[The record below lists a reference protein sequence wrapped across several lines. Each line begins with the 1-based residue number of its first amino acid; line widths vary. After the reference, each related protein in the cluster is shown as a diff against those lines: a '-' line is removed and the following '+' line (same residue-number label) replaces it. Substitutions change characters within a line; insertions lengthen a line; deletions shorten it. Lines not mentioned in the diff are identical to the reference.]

1 MSESTFDVVV
11 IGAGPGGYVAAI
23 RCAQLGMTTA
33 CVEKEPRLGGTCLRV
48 GCIPSKALLE
58 SSERYLE
65 AREHLADHG
74 VMVEGVGLDLGKM
87 LARKDEIVSGLTDG
101 VAHLLKKN
109 GVTRLAG
116 HGRLAGRDGA
126 HNQVIVAGEDGE
138 QTIKA
143 THVILATGSAVAK
156 LRGVEM
162 DWDRIGGST
171 EALSYPEVPE
181 HLVVIGAGV
190 IGLEL
195 GSVWARLGA
204 KVTVLEY
211 AKRCL
216 PMMDADISKQATRIF
231 KRQGMTMKFG
241 VRVTG
246 AKVDGDQCTVEADG
260 IDAITCDRVLVAVGR
275 VPYTEG
281 LGLDTVGVEVD
292 ERGQIPVDDHFKTS
306 AEGVYAI
313 GDVIRGM
320 MLAHKAEE
328 EGVAVA
334 ELLATGW
341 GHVNYDAIPN
351 VIYTDPEIATVGKT
365 QEELEADGVPIRVG
379 SFPFKANGRARA
391 IGNTQGFVKII
402 AHAETDRVLSVH
414 MIGPRVG
421 ELIIEAAMA
430 VSFGASSED
439 IARVCHAHPTLHE
452 VVKEAALDVDD
463 RAIHM

>member
-23 RCAQLGMTTA
+23 RCAQLGLKTA
-33 CVEKEPRLGGTCLRV
+33 CVEKEQRLGGTCLRV

-65 AREHLADHG
+65 AQHHLADHG
-74 VMVEGVGLDLGKM
+74 VNVKGVSLDLKKM
-87 LARKDEIVSGLTDG
+87 LARKDEIVSGLTGG
-101 VAHLLKKN
+101 VAHLLEKN
-109 GVTRLAG
+109 GVTRVFG
-116 HGRLAGRDGA
+116 HGALAGREGDVHQVVVNGA
-126 HNQVIVAGEDGE
+126 EGE
-138 QTIKA
+138 QRLSA
-143 THVILATGSAVAK
+143 THVILATGSAVAP
-156 LRGVEM
+156 LRGVEV
-162 DWDRIGGST
+162 DGDKIGGST
-171 EALSYPEVPE
+171 EALSYPEVPK

-231 KRQGMTMKFG
+231 KRQGLTMKFG

-246 AKVDGDQCTVEADG
+246 ARVEGKGCVVEAEG
-260 IDAITCDRVLVAVGR
+260 IDPISCDRVLLAVGR

-281 LGLDTVGVEVD
+281 LGLESVGITLD
-292 ERGQIPVDDHFKTS
+292 ERGRIPVDEHFKTS

-351 VIYTDPEIATVGKT
+351 VIYTDPEIASVGRT
-365 QEELEADGVPIRVG
+365 EEELKRDGVPIRTG

-391 IGNTQGFVKII
+391 IGNTQGIVKII
-402 AHAETDRVLSVH
+402 AHAETDRVLGVH

-452 VVKEAALDVDD
+452 VVKEAALDVDE

>member
-1 MSESTFDVVV
+1 MPDSTFDVVV

-23 RCAQLGMTTA
+23 RCAQLGLKTA
-33 CVEKEPRLGGTCLRV
+33 CIEKESKLGGTCLRV

-65 AREHLADHG
+65 AQGHLAEHG
-74 VMVEGVGLDLGKM
+74 VNVEGVSLDLKKM
-87 LARKDEIVSGLTDG
+87 LARKDEIVSGLTGG

-109 GVTRLAG
+109 NVTRLSG
-116 HGRLAGRDGA
+116 HGRLAGREGA
-126 HNQVIVAGEDGE
+126 YNKVVISTKEGEE
-138 QTIKA
+138 SIQA

-156 LRGVEM
+156 LKGVEM
-162 DWDRIGGST
+162 DGDRIGGST
-171 EALSYPEVPE
+171 EALSYPKVPK

-216 PMMDADISKQATRIF
+216 PMMDADIGKQATRIF
-231 KRQGMTMKFG
+231 KRQGLTMKFG

-246 AKVDGDQCTVEADG
+246 AKVKGKGCIVEADG
-260 IDAITCDRVLVAVGR
+260 IDPIKCDRVLLAVGR

-281 LGLDTVGVEVD
+281 LGLESVGIELD
-292 ERGQIPVDDHFKTS
+292 ERGRVPVDEHFKTS
-306 AEGVYAI
+306 AQGVYAI

-328 EGVAVA
+328 EGVAIA

-351 VIYTDPEIATVGKT
+351 VIYTDPEIATVGKS
-365 QEELEADGVPIRVG
+365 QEELEAEGVPIRTG

-391 IGNTQGFVKII
+391 IGNTDGMVKII
-402 AHAETDRVLSVH
+402 AHAETDRVLGVH

>member
-1 MSESTFDVVV
+1 MSANFDVVV

-23 RCAQLGMTTA
+23 RCAQLGLRTA
-33 CVEKEPRLGGTCLRV
+33 CVEKEPLLGGTCLRV

-58 SSERYLE
+58 SSERYVE
-65 AREHLADHG
+65 AQKHLSEHGITVKD
-74 VMVEGVGLDLGKM
+74 VSFDLSKL
-87 LARKDEIVSGLTDG
+87 LARKDKIVKGLTDG

-109 GVTRLAG
+109 GVERFDG
-116 HGRLAGRDGA
+116 HGSIAEKNDDGYVVQVRKGKGKPTTIAGR
-126 HNQVIVAGEDGE
+126 HIIV
-138 QTIKA
+138 
-143 THVILATGSAVAK
+143 ATGSKVAD
-156 LRGVEM
+156 LPGVER
-162 DWDRIGGST
+162 DGNLIGGST
-171 EALSYPEVPE
+171 EALSYPEVPG

-211 AKRCL
+211 AKTCL
-216 PMMDADISKQATRIF
+216 PMMDSSIGKEAAKIF
-231 KRQGMTMKFG
+231 KRQGLDMKFG

-246 AKVDGDQCTVEADG
+246 ARVEGDGCVVEADG
-260 IDAITCDRVLVAVGR
+260 MESIQCDRVLVAVGR
-275 VPYTEG
+275 APYTDK
-281 LGLDTVGVEVD
+281 LGLENVGIETD
-292 ERGQIPVDDHFKTS
+292 SRGRIPTDGHLQTS
-306 AEGVYAI
+306 APGIFAI
-313 GDVIRGM
+313 GDVTTGA

-328 EGVAVA
+328 EGIAVA
-334 ELLATGW
+334 EHIATGW

-351 VIYTDPEIATVGKT
+351 VIYTDPEIASVGRT
-365 QEELEADGVPIRVG
+365 SQELKDAGVPFKAG

-391 IGNTQGFVKII
+391 LGQTQGLVKVL
-402 AHAETDRVLSVH
+402 AHAETDRVLGVH

-430 VSFGASSED
+430 MSFGASSED

-452 VVKEAALDVDD
+452 VVKEAALAVDS

>member
-23 RCAQLGMTTA
+23 RCAQLGFKTA
-33 CVEKEPRLGGTCLRV
+33 CVEKEPKLGGTCLRV

-65 AREHLADHG
+65 AQKHLAEHG
-74 VMVEGVGLDLGKM
+74 VKVTGVSLDLKKM
-87 LARKDEIVSGLTDG
+87 LSRKDEIVNGLTGG
-101 VAHLLKKN
+101 VAHLLEKN
-109 GVTRLAG
+109 GVTRLFG
-116 HGRLAGRDGA
+116 HGSLAGREGES
-126 HNQVIVAGEDGE
+126 NTVVITGEEGE
-138 QTIKA
+138 QRVKA
-143 THVILATGSAVAK
+143 THVILATGSAVAP

-162 DWDRIGGST
+162 DGDRIGGST

-216 PMMDADISKQATRIF
+216 PTMDVDISKQATRIF
-231 KRQGMTMKFG
+231 KKQGLKMKFG

-246 AKVDGDQCTVEADG
+246 ARVEGEGCVVEADG
-260 IDAITCDRVLVAVGR
+260 VDPIACDRVLLAVGR
-275 VPYTEG
+275 VPYIEG
-281 LGLDTVGVEVD
+281 LGLESVGITPD
-292 ERGQIPVDDHFKTS
+292 ERGRIPVDEHFKTS

-351 VIYTDPEIATVGKT
+351 VIYTDPEIASVGRT
-365 QEELEADGVPIRVG
+365 EEELKGEGIPIRTG

-391 IGNTQGFVKII
+391 MGSTQGLVKII
-402 AHAETDRVLSVH
+402 AHAETDRVLGVH

-452 VVKEAALDVDD
+452 VVKEAALDVDE